1 MMTRYFTC
9 YLHRHGATYQRRI
22 QYLAGLGTGLAA
34 AAIFSPWEAWQPL
47 LAAGALVPYCL
58 ILPLLAKTRQLALD
72 RPHGQF
78 RYFTTFFGL
87 TQGAW
92 QPLPRVSK
100 VVVKP
105 FTQDEPAV
113 IAPSTLRSGPPR
125 ARVVLLS
132 VPASRHAIIAGK
144 FRADQEFE
152 ALLFA
157 KVVAMYLGVE
167 GFVFR

>member
-1 MMTRYFTC
+1 MTRYFTC
-9 YLHRHGATYQRRI
+9 YLHRHGAAYQRRI
-22 QYLAGLGTGLAA
+22 QYLAGLGTGLVAA
-34 AAIFSPWEAWQPL
+34 ALLGPWGAWQPL
-47 LAAGALVPYCL
+47 LAVGALVPYCT

-87 TQGAW
+87 VLGAW

-100 VVVKP
+100 VIVKP
-105 FTQDEPAV
+105 FTQDEPA
-113 IAPSTLRSGPPR
+113 ITGGPSAKRGGPPR

-132 VPASRHAIIAGK
+132 VPASRQAIIAGK

>member
-1 MMTRYFTC
+1 MARYFTC

-22 QYLAGLGTGLAA
+22 WYLAGLGTALVAVA
-34 AAIFSPWEAWQPL
+34 LFVPWGAWRPL
-47 LAAGALVPYCL
+47 LAVGALVPYCT
-58 ILPLLAKTRQLALD
+58 ILPLLAKTKQLALD

-78 RYFTTFFGL
+78 RYFTTVFGL
-87 TQGAW
+87 ALGAW

-100 VVVKP
+100 VIVKP
-105 FTQDEPAV
+105 FTQDGPV
-113 IAPSTLRSGPPR
+113 APLLAPRSGPPR

-132 VPASRHAIIAGK
+132 VPASRQAIIAGK

-167 GFVFR
+167 GFVFG

>member
-1 MMTRYFTC
+1 MTRYFTC

-22 QYLAGLGTGLAA
+22 QYLVGLGTGLAA
-34 AAIFSPWEAWQPL
+34 AAFFVPLGAWQPL
-47 LAAGALVPYCL
+47 LAVGALVPFCL

-87 TQGAW
+87 ALGAW

-100 VVVKP
+100 VIVKP
-105 FTQDEPAV
+105 FTQDEPAA
-113 IAPSTLRSGPPR
+113 APPRAPRSGPPR

-132 VPASRHAIIAGK
+132 VPASRQAIIAGK

-167 GFVFR
+167 GFVFG

>member
-1 MMTRYFTC
+1 MARYFTC
-9 YLHRHGATYQRRI
+9 YLHRHGAAYQRRI
-22 QYLAGLGTGLAA
+22 QYLAGLGTALGAA
-34 AAIFSPWEAWQPL
+34 ALFVPWDAWQPL
-47 LAAGALVPYCL
+47 LAVGALVPYCTM
-58 ILPLLAKTRQLALD
+58 LPLLAKTRQLALD

-87 TQGAW
+87 ALGAW

-100 VVVKP
+100 VIVKP
-105 FTQDEPAV
+105 FTQDERAD
-113 IAPSTLRSGPPR
+113 APRSGPPR

-132 VPASRHAIIAGK
+132 VPASRQAIIAGK

-167 GFVFR
+167 GFVFG